1 MNSKRIRASLN
12 GVLFEALK
20 PDESLILTIR
30 IMMKEDQNHPHQKR
44 GRTESGESSGFQV
57 SDRRFWVLNE
67 SAEEQAEIP
76 NPRLQNYIEELETRT
91 EAAENKLR
99 ERIEELERENQA
111 YRDRLERQLEKRLE
125 QEKARVLGD
134 FLEIV
139 DNFERALNAVHQNIT
154 VEDLVEGLKLNL
166 DILHRRL
173 TGAGVER
180 FETMRFTFDQN
191 VAEAIG
197 V

>member
-20 PDESLILTIR
+20 PDESLLLTIR

-76 NPRLQNYIEELETRT
+76 NPRLPTYIEIGRASCRQSRLIVRCC
-91 EAAENKLR
+91 AA
-99 ERIEELERENQA
+99 
-111 YRDRLERQLEKRLE
+111 
-125 QEKARVLGD
+125 
-134 FLEIV
+134 
-139 DNFERALNAVHQNIT
+139 
-154 VEDLVEGLKLNL
+154 
-166 DILHRRL
+166 
-173 TGAGVER
+173 
-180 FETMRFTFDQN
+180 
-191 VAEAIG
+191 
-197 V
+197 